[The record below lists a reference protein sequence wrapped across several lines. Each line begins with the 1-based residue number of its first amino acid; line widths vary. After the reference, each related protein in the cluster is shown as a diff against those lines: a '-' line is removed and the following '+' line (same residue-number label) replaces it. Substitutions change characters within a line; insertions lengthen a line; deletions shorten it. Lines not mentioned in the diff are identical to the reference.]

1 MALHPTIAAQMMA
14 DALAAARRTGW
25 VPVIGLLTTDQ
36 MTDLIDAGHAASQL
50 MVGLVQGTTTEEAAE
65 VATMTAGGTGGTG
78 SMPFVPTPIPEG
90 DEDGWVPARWSFHGG
105 GAAPTPSG
113 RSTPAIV
120 KATPPGELAPLPSAP
135 PSVPAS
141 GTTTPARADYFI
153 DAATKAKATSL
164 LASRADTWQVA
175 ALTSMPSSGTTTPAQ
190 SGRRGP
196 PNAREIV
203 AALNVQATQS
213 RPDSS
218 STSAGR
224 RPFFT
229 GLDAMEEASAAASGA
244 ASPTGSARHKAPPT
258 PLVPPTALVIDPNRG
273 GGAEAAPIHPGLGIA
288 ATVTVA
294 AENME
299 TTEPVV
305 YPPTPNPFDDPP
317 MSTSASHSTAAAS
330 AADRPLPQTSTT
342 TRQGPEA
349 ASSSASS
356 WINEADW
363 GDVPWEN
370 PLDAQAMA
378 RIAAAASNEEFP
390 YIRQPP
396 ADASRRRSSVP
407 TQAMRAERR
416 RREASAHERRQYEA
430 YDPRRWGS
438 TPWTAE
444 EVGHISPAYFEYKRQ
459 MERAGASAED
469 TAVPP
474 HLRRFAY
481 TGLGELR
488 AMEASGALPRPVT
501 PRRGEDPP
509 EADYPFLR
517 RLPTG
522 VVGARITVRH
532 SKEERRIVG
541 WCAHPCTVP
550 HRDAVCGGEGRC
562 LRPIALGAAGSHGS
576 SGSHKCRACEPKGGA
591 EKPPRRWAAWIRRG
605 FSLDPAL
612 AGIDDTLTTEL
623 PAEIHQSFSCGVRRS
638 STPATD
644 HAWSCA
650 PVAAAGGGAH
660 MSCFAALGVVLTL
673 ATATPPGP
681 ARRPTSAMV
690 PHRADI
696 PYRRPAQRA
705 SLQAALGAADPQ
717 NTQRAIDELESA
729 VFASTTRRSV
739 DSRIRF
745 WLKIAERH
753 GVEPWPLDHYRIKL
767 LAACLKDGGYKSAQL
782 YLDAAIYHHEHVLQ
796 LDVPPALKK
805 AARRFARA
813 AVRGMPGSKLKQA
826 FDLGVLSTLVRF
838 QAAPEPLDCR
848 RPHHAVDVV
857 IIACWFMLRE
867 VEIAGARVQDLTLSS
882 ATFGGGITLD
892 LPLHKTAQRGQTEL
906 TRRSLRCVCTAVIH
920 PLCPACAA
928 RRHVARLHADGA
940 KAPSS
945 ALFPTSTTEPR
956 TKAASI
962 EMFLLV
968 LAACGVETHMDHPD
982 GRRVPI
988 FGGHAA
994 RVSGATFLAARGVAI
1009 AIIQLLGRWAS
1020 AAVERY
1026 TQSAP
1031 LTYAAAAIPAQA
1043 LATRPAEAAG
1053 STAASSS
1060 HSPLALP
1067 APDDDDDAERPTAA
1081 SPTRSPDAMP
1091 EVDFVPAPLRPAAV
1105 AQVVGENATRF
1116 IMNARS
1122 KIVHLP
1128 GADET
1133 ATEKHEWTAKC
1144 GWPYGIR
1151 QFFRLSAEPP
1161 DPRRCQRC
1169 FPVVALDAATE
1180 VGSSDGSSSSSSE
1193 GSTSDS
1199 D

>member
-65 VATMTAGGTGGTG
+65 VATMTAGGTGGTE

-90 DEDGWVPARWSFHGG
+90 DEDGDDVVLEQPVLSGTAEVGSPPVGPST
-105 GAAPTPSG
+105 AAAPTPMATAPTPSG

-213 RPDSS
+213 RPASS

-258 PLVPPTALVIDPNRG
+258 PLGRRRRG
-273 GGAEAAPIHPGLGIA
+273 GAHTPGSGIA

-294 AENME
+294 AENIE

-330 AADRPLPQTSTT
+330 AADRPIPQTSTT

-356 WINEADW
+356 WINEASASAGVAPATGAAPAQADW

-378 RIAAAASNEEFP
+378 RIAAAASNE
-390 YIRQPP
+390 
-396 ADASRRRSSVP
+396 
-407 TQAMRAERR
+407 AMRAERR

-444 EVGHISPAYFEYKRQ
+444 EVGHISPAYFEYKRL

-576 SGSHKCRACEPKGGA
+576 SGSHKCPACEG
-591 EKPPRRWAAWIRRG
+591 
-605 FSLDPAL
+605 L
-612 AGIDDTLTTEL
+612 
-623 PAEIHQSFSCGVRRS
+623 
-638 STPATD
+638 
-644 HAWSCA
+644 
-650 PVAAAGGGAH
+650 
-660 MSCFAALGVVLTL
+660 
-673 ATATPPGP
+673 
-681 ARRPTSAMV
+681 
-690 PHRADI
+690 RA
-696 PYRRPAQRA
+696 Q
-705 SLQAALGAADPQ
+705 
-717 NTQRAIDELESA
+717 
-729 VFASTTRRSV
+729 
-739 DSRIRF
+739 
-745 WLKIAERH
+745 
-753 GVEPWPLDHYRIKL
+753 
-767 LAACLKDGGYKSAQL
+767 
-782 YLDAAIYHHEHVLQ
+782 
-796 LDVPPALKK
+796 
-805 AARRFARA
+805 
-813 AVRGMPGSKLKQA
+813 
-826 FDLGVLSTLVRF
+826 
-838 QAAPEPLDCR
+838 
-848 RPHHAVDVV
+848 
-857 IIACWFMLRE
+857 
-867 VEIAGARVQDLTLSS
+867 
-882 ATFGGGITLD
+882 
-892 LPLHKTAQRGQTEL
+892 
-906 TRRSLRCVCTAVIH
+906 
-920 PLCPACAA
+920 
-928 RRHVARLHADGA
+928 
-940 KAPSS
+940 
-945 ALFPTSTTEPR
+945 
-956 TKAASI
+956 
-962 EMFLLV
+962 
-968 LAACGVETHMDHPD
+968 
-982 GRRVPI
+982 GRR
-988 FGGHAA
+988 
-994 RVSGATFLAARGVAI
+994 
-1009 AIIQLLGRWAS
+1009 
-1020 AAVERY
+1020 
-1026 TQSAP
+1026 
-1031 LTYAAAAIPAQA
+1031 
-1043 LATRPAEAAG
+1043 
-1053 STAASSS
+1053 
-1060 HSPLALP
+1060 
-1067 APDDDDDAERPTAA
+1067 
-1081 SPTRSPDAMP
+1081 
-1091 EVDFVPAPLRPAAV
+1091 
-1105 AQVVGENATRF
+1105 
-1116 IMNARS
+1116 
-1122 KIVHLP
+1122 
-1128 GADET
+1128 
-1133 ATEKHEWTAKC
+1133 
-1144 GWPYGIR
+1144 
-1151 QFFRLSAEPP
+1151 
-1161 DPRRCQRC
+1161 
-1169 FPVVALDAATE
+1169 
-1180 VGSSDGSSSSSSE
+1180 
-1193 GSTSDS
+1193 
-1199 D
+1199 